1 MSDRSQIDLSKPF
14 DRGNDLFEYTFTE
27 ATNRHQVRSD
37 VLRAFIEGFNCF
49 KFKFEHKGRKFEDR
63 IALPH
68 AAGFDERD
76 AVEMAEYAH
85 DRFLNTV
92 AKIITK

>member
-1 MSDRSQIDLSKPF
+1 MSDRSKLDLAQPF
-14 DRGNDLFEYTFTE
+14 NRGNDLFEYTFTV
-27 ATNRHQVRSD
+27 ATKRHDVQAA

-49 KFKFEHKGRKFEDR
+49 LFKFEFKGRKFEDR

-92 AKIITK
+92 KKLVKA